1 MITVEKAPAKLN
13 LGLQIM
19 GKRSDG
25 FHDLVSIFQTINLY
39 DQLIFDGAQKGQ
51 TLLSCDDPKLSC
63 GPDNLVWRAVDVF
76 RQATGIDKGI
86 QIHLKK
92 QIPYGAGLGGG
103 SSDAATVLGVLNRI
117 WDAKLSIDSLRNLG
131 LSLGSDVPF
140 FLQKGT
146 ALVKGRGEH
155 VHYLSW
161 RAELVYVLVVPGFEI
176 ATGWA
181 YANYKKALTEKG
193 GYATFLDSVSPD
205 EIGISDLLRHLR
217 NDFLPL
223 VVQTHPEVTQV
234 LTEFEK
240 AGAVATSLSGSGST
254 LYGVFEDLQ
263 RAQKAWQIFQKSGY
277 RVFLCH
283 PVLS

>member
-1 MITVEKAPAKLN
+1 MVIVEKAPAKLN

-25 FHDLVSIFQTINLY
+25 FHNLISIFQTIDLY
-39 DQLIFDGAQKGQ
+39 DQLVFDVATEGQ
-51 TLLSCDDPKLSC
+51 TILTCDDPALSC
-63 GPDNLVWRAVDVF
+63 GTDNLVWRAVDVF
-76 RQATGIDKGI
+76 RHATGIGKGI
-86 QIHLKK
+86 KIHLEK

-117 WDAKLSIDSLRNLG
+117 WNANLSLDALQSLG
-131 LSLGSDVPF
+131 LTLGSDVPF
-140 FLQKGT
+140 FLKKGT

-155 VHYLSW
+155 LQYISW
-161 RAELVYVLVVPGFEI
+161 RAEFAYVLVIPRFEI

-181 YANYKKALTEKG
+181 YANYKKALTENG

-205 EIGISDLLRHLR
+205 EICVSDLLRHLG

-223 VVQTHPEVTQV
+223 VLQTHPEVAQI
-234 LTEFEK
+234 LIEFEK
-240 AGAVATSLSGSGST
+240 KGAMAASLSGSGST
-254 LYGVFEDLQ
+254 LYGVFEDLK
-263 RAQKAWQIFQKSGY
+263 RAQKACRVFQKNGY
-277 RVFLCH
+277 RVFVCR

>member
-1 MITVEKAPAKLN
+1 MMVAKAPAKLN

-19 GKRSDG
+19 GKRLDG
-25 FHDLVSIFQTINLY
+25 FHDLVSIFQTIDLY
-39 DQLIFDGAQKGQ
+39 DKLTFSGAKMGE
-51 TLLSCDDPKLSC
+51 TVLSCDDPKLSC
-63 GPDNLVWRAVDVF
+63 GTDNLVWRAVDVF

-86 QIHLKK
+86 KIHLEK

-103 SSDAATVLGVLNRI
+103 SSDAATVLEVLNRI
-117 WDAKLSIDSLRNLG
+117 WEAHMSLDSLRNLG

-140 FLQKGT
+140 FLKRGT

-155 VHYLSW
+155 IQYISW
-161 RAELVYVLVVPGFEI
+161 RAEFVYVLVVPRFEI

-205 EIGISDLLRHLR
+205 EICVSDLLRHLG

-223 VVQTHPEVTQV
+223 VMQTYPEVDQI

-240 AGAVATSLSGSGST
+240 AGAVAASLSGSGST
-254 LYGVFEDLQ
+254 LYGVFEDLK
-263 RAQKAWQIFQKSGY
+263 RAQEACQVFQKSGY